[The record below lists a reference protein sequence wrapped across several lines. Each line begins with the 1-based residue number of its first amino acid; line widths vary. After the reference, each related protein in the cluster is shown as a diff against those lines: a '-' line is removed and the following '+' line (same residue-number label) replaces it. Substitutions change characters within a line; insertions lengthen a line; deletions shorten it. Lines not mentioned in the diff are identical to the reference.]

1 MKTFVN
7 IKKINGENVITKD
20 FGNKSFKGIAYAF
33 TWLEQEGFELV
44 EGSLKHL
51 PTYRKEGKDGNYFI
65 AIIIKH

>member
-7 IKKINGENVITKD
+7 IKKVNKENIIAKE
-20 FGNKSFKGIAYAF
+20 FGNKGFKSIAYAF

-51 PTYRKEGKDGNYFI
+51 PTYTKEGKDGNYFM
-65 AIIIKH
+65 AVIIKH